1 MRAWLASWRAGAEA
15 AAVTRTAKAASER
28 RAPRGSR
35 QHPPDSALRHHSPAP
50 ERSRSVA
57 LAIEHHGAD
66 G

>member
-1 MRAWLASWRAGAEA
+1 VA
-15 AAVTRTAKAASER
+15 AASRATKASSER
-28 RAPRGSR
+28 LAPRGSR
-35 QHPPDSALRHHSPAP
+35 LHPPDSALRHHSPAP

>member
-1 MRAWLASWRAGAEA
+1 MRAWLESWRAM
-15 AAVTRTAKAASER
+15 AAVAVASRATQATSER
-28 RAPRGSR
+28 IAPRGSR
-35 QHPPDSALRHHSPAP
+35 LHPPDSALRHHSPAP